1 MRTELQALTETGMSL
16 NDVGMYENRIL
27 RGYMLSLIERMLARA
42 DVKGFPI
49 IASHETR
56 TLGGYIGRTEL
67 HYLIGMGAPET
78 IGYGAEFLCLS

>member
-1 MRTELQALTETGMSL
+1 
-16 NDVGMYENRIL
+16 V
-27 RGYMLSLIERMLARA
+27 LSVIERILARA

-67 HYLIGMGAPET
+67 HYLIGMGTLET
-78 IGYGAEFLCLS
+78 LGHAAEFLCLS